1 MGQYVRVEIDLN
13 DGSETQSMVTNAT
26 RFMNYRITPRAAF
39 YGSASNEPRSRQ
51 TMLVPEANQ
60 ARDQRFRNSVNS
72 NYGRSRAVTARS
84 ESVAGDTRTV
94 HVIDV
99 AMNSNGF
106 STYGVQPGASVA
118 KYKMV
123 RDAASVGDTRL
134 LDQESTSLKNTHSLV
149 FYIIVVLMLCVGCAV
164 ASYITFMMTSSAALN
179 VFIMFVVG
187 VPLDMFGFR
196 VLLCAVVSC
205 ALKCMTKKS

>member
-1 MGQYVRVEIDLN
+1 MGQYVRVEIEMN
-13 DGSETQSMVTNAT
+13 DESETQSMATNVS

-39 YGSASNEPRSRQ
+39 YGPAANDSRNRQ

-60 ARDQRFRNSVNS
+60 TRDERFRNSVNS
-72 NYGRSRAVTARS
+72 NYGRSRAVTART
-84 ESVAGDTRTV
+84 ESDAGDTRTV

-123 RDAASVGDTRL
+123 RDATSVGDTRL
-134 LDQESTSLKNTHSLV
+134 LDQESTSLKNTQSLI
-149 FYIIVVLMLCVGCAV
+149 FYICVVLML
-164 ASYITFMMTSSAALN
+164 
-179 VFIMFVVG
+179 
-187 VPLDMFGFR
+187 
-196 VLLCAVVSC
+196 
-205 ALKCMTKKS
+205 